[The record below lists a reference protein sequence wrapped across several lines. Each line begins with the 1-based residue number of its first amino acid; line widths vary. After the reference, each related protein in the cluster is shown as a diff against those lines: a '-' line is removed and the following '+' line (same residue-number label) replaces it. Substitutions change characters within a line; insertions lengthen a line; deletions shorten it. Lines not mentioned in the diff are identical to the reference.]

1 MAVTNLKNGST
12 GKDVEKLQ
20 NALKAAGYDVGKTG
34 ADGVYGKNTAAAV
47 KQYQKDNGL
56 AVDGIAGKNTQGL
69 LYGTGALAKGG
80 VMSAQ
85 ILAPNAV
92 NKNNKPEITPV
103 EGGHDAPTTPPE
115 DKVEDKKPADDK
127 GTDKGTG
134 TQESFTYDEFS
145 YNPYAPSDIVN
156 QANAALQ
163 EWMNQKPGAYES
175 QWQAMIDEYMNK
187 IMNREEF
194 SYNFNEDALYQQYKD
209 IYTQQ
214 GLMAMMDTMGQAS
227 AMTGG
232 YGNSFAQTVG
242 QQAYNQQLNQLNNVL
257 PELYQ
262 MAFDRYAYEGEQMMN
277 EYGMLLDREN
287 TDYNRYQ
294 NNLDNWYTQLQYLTD
309 RYDTERGF
317 DLDQYAQGRAEAWDE
332 HVAGREEAWDEY
344 LMGLENEETAAG
356 LLAGVGEY
364 DRLKDMYGLTDDEVA
379 KLEASYT
386 KKEETG
392 KEEEKQA
399 NYDNGTLQKIHV
411 QRIQRALGFTGDDVD
426 GLYGEKTKAAAG
438 GLTADEAWEALR
450 NGTLKVHEV
459 PEDAPGDSSGFTG
472 KTYDEAVAY
481 MKKMGVPSANAS
493 TIMTASEWTRRKNA
507 GASNAAVQNYDSYEE
522 YLADYVAYAIETYG

>member
-1 MAVTNLKNGST
+1 MASVTNLKNGST

-20 NALKAAGYDVGKTG
+20 NALVKAGYDVGGTG
-34 ADGVYGKNTAAAV
+34 ADGVYGKNTTAAV
-47 KQYQKDNGL
+47 KQYQKDHGL

-69 LYGTGALAKGG
+69 LYGTSALASGG
-80 VMSAQ
+80 VLAAQ
-85 ILAPNAV
+85 AVANGGGKPPIAVEIGAEEEKNTGKDTAPDD
-92 NKNNKPEITPV
+92 NKGT
-103 EGGHDAPTTPPE
+103 
-115 DKVEDKKPADDK
+115 DK
-127 GTDKGTG
+127 GTDKGSNG
-134 TQESFTYDEFS
+134 DKGSGAQESFTYDEFS

-214 GLMAMMDTMGQAS
+214 GLMAMMDTMGQAA

-232 YGNSFAQTVG
+232 YGNTYAQTVG
-242 QQAYNQQLNQLNNVL
+242 QQAYNQQLNQLNNIL

-344 LMGLENEETAAG
+344 LMGMENEETAAG

-379 KLEASYT
+379 KLEAGY

-392 KEEEKQA
+392 NDDDKKI
-399 NYDNGTLQKIHV
+399 NWDNGKRTASEVKKLQQI
-411 QRIQRALGFTGDDVD
+411 LGVEVD
-426 GLYGEKTKAAAG
+426 GKWGEKSKAAAG
-438 GLTADEAWEALR
+438 GMTADEAWEAYK
-450 NGTLKVHEV
+450 NGTLKQQGQ
-459 PEDAPGDSSGFTG
+459 DNDTSGFTG

-507 GASNAAVQNYDSYEE
+507 GSSNAAVQNYASYEE

>member
-20 NALKAAGYDVGKTG
+20 KALEAAGYDVGKTG

-69 LYGTGALAKGG
+69 LYGTNLMAQGG
-80 VMSAQ
+80 LMGAQ

-92 NKNNKPEITPV
+92 NTNNKPGITPV
-103 EGGHDAPTTPPE
+103 EVGEVEPSNPTKDK
-115 DKVEDKKPADDK
+115 DKVEDKKPAD
-127 GTDKGTG
+127 DKGTG

-232 YGNSFAQTVG
+232 YGNSYAQTVG
-242 QQAYNQQLNQLNNVL
+242 QQAYNQQLSQLNNVL

-344 LMGLENEETAAG
+344 LMGMENEETAAG

-379 KLEASYT
+379 KLEAAYT
-386 KKEETG
+386 EKEETG
-392 KEEEKQA
+392 KTEDKKA
-399 NYDNGTLQKIHV
+399 NYDNGTLQSVHV
-411 QRIQRALGFTGDDVD
+411 KKLQQILGVTAD
-426 GLYGEKTKAAAG
+426 GKWGKESKAAAG
-438 GLTADEAWEALR
+438 GLTADEAWEAYR
-450 NGTLKVHEV
+450 NGTLVKKET
-459 PEDAPGDSSGFTG
+459 GDNTVNSYGLTQSRS
-472 KTYDEAVAY
+472 DEIYAWLEKALTN
-481 MKKMGVPSANAS
+481 PN
-493 TIMTASEWTRRKNA
+493 I
-507 GASNAAVQNYDSYEE
+507 GASFDPIKLINGSSYLTSDAERNFAKE
-522 YLADYVAYAIETYG
+522 LLQVLK